1 MNLFEKIL
9 ALIVLLFLLTA
20 CGKEPPVAER
30 IRTIKTMTVAESAG
44 AKTRQF
50 SGIVKATDFS
60 KLSFEVGGKVE
71 TVKVNIGDHVVR
83 GQVLAT
89 LDERDFKLNV
99 AAAQAE
105 LIEAKANRRHKKIEL
120 DRESSI
126 FQQGAGSQRKV
137 DRSRYRYEASSAAVD
152 LAQAKLNL
160 AERDLEKTT
169 LHAPYAGYIAVRKV
183 EPHMEVLPGQ
193 ELFRVDGEGA
203 MEVVVGVPETTVH
216 SLVNGSQTSIAFPT
230 LPHETV
236 QGRISFIGSA
246 AGTGNLFPIKVALI
260 DSPANVSPGM
270 TAEVTLRLKRGKNE
284 QGYLIP
290 LQAILPT
297 KDPRTG
303 YVFIYDPKSSTVRKS
318 VVHTHGGQ
326 TNRVVVSD
334 GLKAGD
340 ILAVA
345 GVSFLADGLKVKLM
359 PADNR

>member
-1 MNLFEKIL
+1 MNTFEKL
-9 ALIVLLFLLTA
+9 LVLTVWLFLLTA
-20 CGKEPPVAER
+20 CDKEPRVVER
-30 IRTIKTMTVAESAG
+30 VRAIKTMTVSGSAD

-60 KLSFEVGGKVE
+60 QLSFEVGGKIE

-105 LIEAKANRRHKKIEL
+105 LIEAEANRRHKEVEL
-120 DRESSI
+120 DRETSI
-126 FQQGAGSQRKV
+126 FRQGAGSQRKV
-137 DRSRYRYEASSAAVD
+137 DRARYLHKASRAAVD
-152 LAQAKLNL
+152 LALAKLNL
-160 AERDLEKTT
+160 AKRDLEKTV

-183 EPHMEVLPGQ
+183 EPHMKVLAGQ
-193 ELFRVDGEGA
+193 ILFRLDGEGA

-216 SLVNGSQTSIAFPT
+216 SIVEGSLTGVTFPT
-230 LPHETV
+230 LPDETV

-260 DSPANVSPGM
+260 DPPKNVLPGM
-270 TAEVTLRLKRGKNE
+270 TAEVTLRLWRDEGE
-284 QGYLIP
+284 GGYLIP
-290 LQAILPT
+290 LKAILPT
-297 KDPRTG
+297 KDPRAG
-303 YVFIYDPKSSTVRKS
+303 YVFIYDPQSSTVRKS

-326 TNRVVVSD
+326 TNMVVVSD
-334 GLKAGD
+334 GLEAGD

-359 PADNR
+359 PAGS